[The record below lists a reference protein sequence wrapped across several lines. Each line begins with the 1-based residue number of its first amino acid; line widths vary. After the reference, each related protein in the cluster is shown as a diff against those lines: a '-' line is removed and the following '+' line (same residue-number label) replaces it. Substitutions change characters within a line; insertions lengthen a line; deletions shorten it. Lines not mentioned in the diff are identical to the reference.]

1 MDHKCITSHFK
12 LLESAAITLSI
23 LERMQLELALTQ
35 LGDQL
40 KFEAL
45 HFWGKI
51 TGMLLVLKKF
61 ITFV

>member
-1 MDHKCITSHFK
+1 
-12 LLESAAITLSI
+12 
-23 LERMQLELALTQ
+23 MQLELALTQ